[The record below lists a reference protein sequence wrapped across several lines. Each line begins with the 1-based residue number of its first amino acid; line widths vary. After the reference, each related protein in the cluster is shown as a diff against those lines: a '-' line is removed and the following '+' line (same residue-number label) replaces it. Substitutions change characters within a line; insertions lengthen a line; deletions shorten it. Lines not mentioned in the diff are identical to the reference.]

1 MLLKEQHCNANLDDL
16 TGNTILPVKYFYD
29 TEQYKQTQRIEDKV
43 GNCNHNTMIDKR
55 LISLS

>member
-16 TGNTILPVKYFYD
+16 TILPVKYFYD